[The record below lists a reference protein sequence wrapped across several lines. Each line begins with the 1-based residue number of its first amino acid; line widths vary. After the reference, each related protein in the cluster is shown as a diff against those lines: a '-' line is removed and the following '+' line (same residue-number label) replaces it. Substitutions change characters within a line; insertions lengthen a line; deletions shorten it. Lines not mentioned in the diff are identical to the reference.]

1 MTHDEYVQ
9 LVNASEVFQKLEEDF
24 QQEILKAEGAEQERY
39 IQIFQTERDGIA
51 AAQKEFIES
60 TEKIV
65 DTLEQDLQKEKRDF
79 LKVAE
84 SDLRKSEEQGAEKLL
99 DSL

>member
-1 MTHDEYVQ
+1 MNHDEYVQ
-9 LVNASEVFQKLEEDF
+9 LVKASEVFQKLDEDF
-24 QQEILKAEGAEQERY
+24 QQEILKAEGEEKDRF
-39 IQIFQTERDGIA
+39 IQIFKTERDGIA
-51 AAQKEFIES
+51 AAQKEFIEN
-60 TEKIV
+60 TEQIV

-84 SDLRKSEEQGAEKLL
+84 SDLRKSEAAGAEELL